1 MDAQRMLI
9 WLALSVLAY
18 AASAAAGTDHPQVQ
32 VVLYKVGHVTL
43 LAWVGYWISR
53 QALGRIYDH
62 TNSTRVLARGV
73 IMAGVIVGG
82 SLGL

>member
-18 AASAAAGTDHPQVQ
+18 AASSAAGADHPQVQ

-43 LAWVGYWISR
+43 LAWVGYWIAR
-53 QALGRIYDH
+53 QALGRVWSS
-62 TNSTRVLARGV
+62 TEPTRVLARAV
-73 IMAGVIVGG
+73 IMAGVIVAG